1 MATKEKLDVMPEIQ
15 ASYIKNFLKKRVGE
29 KTKFS
34 SGFRKDFS

>member
-1 MATKEKLDVMPEIQ
+1 MASKADVMPEIQ

-34 SGFRKDFS
+34 